1 MLSSSFN
8 KERERER
15 EREIERRGV
24 PCMISLLDQ
33 GGQVN
38 LIFSETE
45 DMGCRKPFHIW
56 NSFFLY
62 KLYNK
67 IHKFIFFYRLY
78 MYII

>member
-1 MLSSSFN
+1 MR
-8 KERERER
+8 ERERER
-15 EREIERRGV
+15 EREIRGV

-56 NSFFLY
+56 NSFFSY
-62 KLYNK
+62 ISYIN
-67 IHKFIFFYRLY
+67 IEVFFLLPVFKQKCIKV
-78 MYII
+78 MNSYIS